1 MKQLSHTNA
10 YSIVTISF
18 VRVFGNLTP
27 LNVFPVDWKN
37 FNGIRLLFLTGQHC
51 SAKCGLRISLFR
63 WKSVTKFLLC
73 IKWRMQGIAFQF
85 LEYSSST
92 CLYMHRL
99 RVYLEVF
106 GSFLVFNLTKRDPE
120 FDKKL
125 FESPNYFSWGIFC
138 KLKFPRELNFWSSC

>member
-1 MKQLSHTNA
+1 
-10 YSIVTISF
+10 
-18 VRVFGNLTP
+18 
-27 LNVFPVDWKN
+27 
-37 FNGIRLLFLTGQHC
+37 
-51 SAKCGLRISLFR
+51 
-63 WKSVTKFLLC
+63 
-73 IKWRMQGIAFQF
+73 MQGIVFQF

-99 RVYLEVF
+99 RVYLEAF

-138 KLKFPRELNFWSSC
+138 ELNFPRELNFWSLC